1 MAAGH
6 FQVVDGRLVLA
17 GFGFGHGGFY
27 KPKGKGRLARVCGH
41 PHLCSVMCARLAL
54 MKRIIIQGAMNH
66 ASGAEMTKLLTITA
80 GTQKKA
86 WDMSAGMLK
95 TAIMP
100 TPKTAAFTM
109 Q

>member
-1 MAAGH
+1 
-6 FQVVDGRLVLA
+6 VLD
-17 GFGFGHGGFY
+17 Y
-27 KPKGKGRLARVCGH
+27 VC
-41 PHLCSVMCARLAL
+41 PADLAL

-66 ASGAEMTKLLTITA
+66 DSGAEMTKLLATTA
-80 GTQKKA
+80 GIQKKA
-86 WDMSAGMLK
+86 FDISAGTLK

>member
-1 MAAGH
+1 MVGYCL
-6 FQVVDGRLVLA
+6 D
-17 GFGFGHGGFY
+17 
-27 KPKGKGRLARVCGH
+27 PARHRFLLDYVC
-41 PHLCSVMCARLAL
+41 PAELAL

-66 ASGAEMTKLLTITA
+66 ASGAEMKKLLTTTA

-86 WDMSAGMLK
+86 WDISAGTVK